1 MCGRFPITDKYF
13 DGEVAVAKQ
22 VYRCV
27 APTLE
32 GFIQQLAVAYVA
44 RGYFFYVTGL
54 ISGGKDPLAVD
65 QTMLVKFD
73 VARSK
78 WSRYRRKQQTGPDG
92 KPLAN
97 TQYIRHERFF
107 VLLCTAGHHK
117 FFEEHQKVERSKK
130 GWIIHRQYA
139 DARRTPIVY
148 AGYSVSHRNGHATVR
163 MSQKAYTELKGH
175 FERLAL
181 TMGVEAL
188 DREFARAPFE
198 PYGGVTRQMF
208 CIFRSTNRLRKKAG
222 LPLISHESVKTRR
235 TSLRPFSV
243 PDFRGCNSMN

>member
-1 MCGRFPITDKYF
+1 M
-13 DGEVAVAKQ
+13 KQ
-22 VYRCV
+22 DYRCV
-27 APTLE
+27 TPTLE

-44 RGYFFYVTGL
+44 RGYFFYVTGFV
-54 ISGGKDPLAVD
+54 SVGKNPVLVD
-65 QTMLVKFD
+65 ERMLSKFE
-73 VARSK
+73 VAMSK
-78 WSRYRRKQQTGPDG
+78 WSRYRRTQKTGPDG

-117 FFEEHQKVERSKK
+117 FFEEHQKFERSKK

-139 DARRTPIVY
+139 DVRKTPIVY
-148 AGYSVSHRNGHATVR
+148 AGYSVSHRNGHVTVR
-163 MSQKAYTELKGH
+163 MSQKAYAELKRH
-175 FERLAL
+175 LERLAL
-181 TMGVEAL
+181 TKGVEVL

-235 TSLRPFSV
+235 KSLRPFSV
-243 PDFRGCNSMN
+243 PDYGGAIQQLEDV